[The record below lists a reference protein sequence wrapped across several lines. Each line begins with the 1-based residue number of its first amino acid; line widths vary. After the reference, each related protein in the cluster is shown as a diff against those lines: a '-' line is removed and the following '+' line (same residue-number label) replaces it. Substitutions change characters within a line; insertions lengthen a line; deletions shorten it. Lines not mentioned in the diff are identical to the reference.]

1 MEESIKTEDMDEA
14 TRESFELA
22 WRLQAEEDARVAE
35 QAAAA
40 ARLQDE
46 PEDAESL
53 ALAIRLQQ
61 EDDEQA
67 LRNAMGETG
76 EEAGDLSPS
85 QYSYEQLMRL
95 GQTIGEVSRG
105 ASAQHI
111 EALRTMSYEEA
122 RKDSE
127 IILGE
132 QVRWAHARTHRRAP
146 PPACRA
152 AAALARLAASH
163 CCAHVVADDCTR
175 SVARSARS
183 AGSSSS
189 RRTCCACCAAAT
201 PSTPSVSISG
211 SR

>member
-1 MEESIKTEDMDEA
+1 MEMNIKTEDMDDA

-35 QAAAA
+35 QQAAAT
-40 ARLQDE
+40 RLQDE

-67 LRNAMGETG
+67 LRNAMGET
-76 EEAGDLSPS
+76 EEEGGDLSPS

-105 ASAQHI
+105 ASAEHI
-111 EALRTMSYEEA
+111 CALRCMGYEEA
-122 RKDSE
+122 RKDSS

-132 QVRWAHARTHRRAP
+132 QVRMRERAP
-146 PPACRA
+146 PLAWPA
-152 AAALARLAASH
+152 ARPPPFAASLPR
-163 CCAHVVADDCTR
+163 CLTLLRACKANAVADDCTR

-183 AGSSSS
+183 AGWSSS
-189 RRTCCACCAAAT
+189 RRTSCA
-201 PSTPSVSISG
+201 
-211 SR
+211 